1 MTKIQIN
8 RRNTHLVK
16 SSGPNRVCKSSQ
28 PASRPCKWAPCWGRG
43 HLERRP
49 ASGPDSGILEESQG
63 DFFICSPGSW
73 RHGRR
78 RGSHGPWP
86 IHMGRL
92 VVCTSYAGIWSSE
105 GMKTLSSTEKL
116 CPMSHKSLHW
126 VTLHCE
132 VLTIFS
138 GHSLRTLFG
147 RRFWLLE
154 AQLCPTFC
162 SSSSRFS
169 DDFHKSKK

>member
-1 MTKIQIN
+1 MPTEEILILSRAQDPTESVN
-8 RRNTHLVK
+8 LADQHPELVK
-16 SSGPNRVCKSSQ
+16 ELLAEAEVILKD
-28 PASRPCKWAPCWGRG
+28 APLQVW
-43 HLERRP
+43 
-49 ASGPDSGILEESQG
+49 ILEESQG

-86 IHMGRL
+86 IHMGRM

-147 RRFWLLE
+147 RRFRLLE

-162 SSSSRFS
+162 SSSGRFS